1 MLRLKDTVFALLL
14 CTALVPGM
22 AVAQEEQKEQV
33 NGAPRGVVS
42 GAAVPAIAGPGTSTN
57 EGHFICTAAI
67 NANGTV
73 FSGHYVNAS
82 QTGRVLASS
91 GGCGTTPANA
101 GCYQVSFNTAGSP
114 CPHATIAAGW
124 FRVCQ
129 IDTLAFGTLSG
140 FCTVADRAPPGPAGA
155 IWVET
160 FSNSGPGGSIVS
172 TALPFTLS
180 VSR

>member
-22 AVAQEEQKEQV
+22 AVAQEEV
-33 NGAPRGVVS
+33 NGAPRGV
-42 GAAVPAIAGPGTSTN
+42 AAPAIAGAATSTN

-73 FSGHYVNAS
+73 FSGQYVNAS

-101 GCYQVSFNTAGSP
+101 GCYQVSFATPGSP
-114 CPHATIAAGW
+114 CASATIAAGW
-124 FRVCQ
+124 FRICQ
-129 IDTLAFGTLSG
+129 IDTLGFGTLTG

-160 FSNSGPGGSIVS
+160 FSNSGPGGSIAP

>member
-22 AVAQEEQKEQV
+22 AVAQEEV
-33 NGAPRGVVS
+33 NAAPRGV
-42 GAAVPAIAGPGTSTN
+42 VPAIAGPATSTN

-73 FSGHYVNAS
+73 FSGQYVNAS

-91 GGCGTTPANA
+91 GGCGTTPTNA
-101 GCYQVSFNTAGSP
+101 GCYQVSFGLGSP
-114 CPHATIAAGW
+114 CASAPIAAGF
-124 FRVCQ
+124 FRICQ
-129 IDTLAFGTLSG
+129 IDTLTFGTLTG

>member
-22 AVAQEEQKEQV
+22 AVAQELGEA
-33 NGAPRGVVS
+33 NGAPRG
-42 GAAVPAIAGPGTSTN
+42 AVPAIAGPATHTN

-67 NANGTV
+67 TANGSV
-73 FSGHYVNAS
+73 FSGQYVNAS

-91 GGCGTTPANA
+91 GGCGSTPTNA
-101 GCYQVSFNTAGSP
+101 GCYQVSFNTTDSP
-114 CPHATIAAGW
+114 CASAKIAAGW

-129 IDTLAFGTLSG
+129 IDTLTFGTLTG

>member
-33 NGAPRGVVS
+33 NGAPRGAV
-42 GAAVPAIAGPGTSTN
+42 AAPAIAGPGASTN

-67 NANGTV
+67 HANGTV
-73 FSGHYVNAS
+73 FSGHYVNAA
-82 QTGRVLASS
+82 QTGRVLAGS
-91 GGCGTTPANA
+91 GGCGTTPGNA

-114 CPHATIAAGW
+114 CASATIAAGW
-124 FRVCQ
+124 FRICQ
-129 IDTLAFGTLSG
+129 IDTLTFGTLTG
-140 FCTVADRAPPGPAGA
+140 FCTVADRAPPGPPGA

-160 FSNSGPGGSIVS
+160 FSGSGVS